1 MTMFAARAAAVL
13 AAGAIVA
20 ASAASAQSPA
30 EFFKD
35 KTVTFYVGLS
45 AGGGYDVNARLVARY
60 IGKYIPGNPQVI
72 VRNMPGGGG
81 LVMTNYVANV
91 SAKDGLHIGAPQ
103 RGIPFEPLLHD
114 GSNAK
119 FDAVK
124 LQWIGSTNSDTSVA
138 IVSKR
143 KNVKVW
149 QDLRTAKE
157 DIIVGGTGIGTESV
171 VVPYVLRN
179 LLGFKYRVIAGY
191 PGGSEMNIAMQRGE
205 TDGRG
210 TMTWT
215 SLVPHLKEWVESGD
229 FIILYQQGLRKHPD
243 IPKVP
248 LVTDLSDD
256 AEIKKLLEV
265 QFTAFELGR
274 PYFVAE
280 GVPADRVAALRTAF
294 DQAMK
299 DKDLLADSVKQSLE
313 INPLDG
319 QEMQKLL
326 AGAYA
331 TPKPLLDRLK
341 EAAKVKPNLQV
352 LEGKKEG
359 EKKKKKAE

>member
-1 MTMFAARAAAVL
+1 MQILARTVLATTVVAAVT
-13 AAGAIVA
+13 AGPSV
-20 ASAASAQSPA
+20 AQSPA

-45 AGGGYDVNARLVARY
+45 AGGGYDVNARLVAKH

-81 LVMTNYVANV
+81 LVMTNYVSNV
-91 SAKDGLHIGAPQ
+91 SPKDGLHIGAPQ

-114 GSNAK
+114 DSKGK
-119 FDAVK
+119 FDPVK
-124 LQWIGSTNSDTSVA
+124 LNWIGSVNSDTSVA
-138 IVSKR
+138 IISKR

-171 VVPYVLRN
+171 VVPYILRN
-179 LLGFKYRVIAGY
+179 LLGFRYRVIAGY
-191 PGGSEMNIAMQRGE
+191 PGGSEMNLAMQRGE

-215 SLVPHLKEWVESGD
+215 SLVPHYKEWVESGD
-229 FIILYQQGLRKHPD
+229 FVIVYQQGLRKHPD

-256 AEIKKLLEV
+256 PEIKKLLEV

-280 GVPADRVAALRTAF
+280 GVPADRVAALRAAF

-299 DKDLLADSVKQSLE
+299 DKDLLADAKKQSLE
-313 INPLDG
+313 VNPMEG

-331 TPKPLLDRLK
+331 TPKPLIARLK
-341 EAAKVKPNLQV
+341 EAAKVKPDLKV
-352 LEGKKEG
+352 LEGPKDG
-359 EKKKKKAE
+359 EKKKKKSSE